1 MTNLEPPAALAAPV
15 QLPDDLVGVE
25 PVQAIRA
32 PASIAYT
39 YTPGTA
45 LSTYLRAMKEKR
57 ILGDVCPVTGQV
69 FVPPRG
75 ISPMA
80 GALTD
85 GFVDLADR
93 GYVESFCVTR
103 VPLPSRPELD
113 PPFVSAWVLLD
124 GASVGFLG
132 LVMGIEP
139 DEVKIGL
146 RVEAIWKPDDELV
159 ESAENILGWRPT
171 GEPDHEVKSY
181 EGVGT

>member
-1 MTNLEPPAALAAPV
+1 MTL
-15 QLPDDLVGVE
+15 QLPDSLDGVE
-25 PVQAIRA
+25 QVQSIRT
-32 PASIAYT
+32 PARISYT

-57 ILGDVCPVTGQV
+57 ILGDVCPSTGQV

-85 GFVDLADR
+85 GFVELADR

-103 VPLPSRPELD
+103 VPLPSRPDLD
-113 PPFVSAWVLLD
+113 PPFVSAWILLE

-132 LVMGIEP
+132 LVLDIAPE
-139 DEVKIGL
+139 DVRIGL
-146 RVEAIWKPDDELV
+146 RVEAIWKADDELT
-159 ESAENILGWRPT
+159 ESAENIIGWRPT
-171 GEPDHEVKSY
+171 GEPDHEITSY

>member
-1 MTNLEPPAALAAPV
+1 MTALEPPAALSAPV
-15 QLPDDLVGVE
+15 QLPDALVGVE
-25 PVQAIRA
+25 PVQSIRT
-32 PASIAYT
+32 PARIEYT

-57 ILGDVCPVTGQV
+57 ILGDRCPKTGQV

-75 ISPMA
+75 ISPVA

-85 GFVDLADR
+85 GFVELADR

-103 VPLPSRPELD
+103 VPLPSRPDLD
-113 PPFVSAWVLLD
+113 PPFVSAWILLD
-124 GASVGFLG
+124 GASVGSLG
-132 LVMGIEP
+132 LVLGLDPE
-139 DEVKIGL
+139 EVRIGL
-146 RVEAIWKPDDELV
+146 RVEAIWKPDDELE

-171 GEPDHEVKSY
+171 GEPDQEIKSF

>member
-1 MTNLEPPAALAAPV
+1 MSALDPPAALSAEI
-15 QLPDDLVGVE
+15 QIPDSLVGIE
-25 PVQAIRA
+25 PVQSIRA
-32 PASIAYT
+32 PARISYT

-57 ILGDVCPVTGQV
+57 ILGDRCPKSGQV

-75 ISPMA
+75 ISPIA

-85 GFVDLADR
+85 GFVELAHT

-103 VPLPSRPELD
+103 VPLPSRPELS
-113 PPFVSAWVLLD
+113 PPFVSAWILLD

-132 LVMGIEP
+132 LVVEIEP
-139 DEVKIGL
+139 EDVRIGL
-146 RVEAIWKPDDELV
+146 KVEVIWKPDDELQ

-171 GEPDHEVKSY
+171 GEPDQEITSF
-181 EGVGT
+181 EGVGR